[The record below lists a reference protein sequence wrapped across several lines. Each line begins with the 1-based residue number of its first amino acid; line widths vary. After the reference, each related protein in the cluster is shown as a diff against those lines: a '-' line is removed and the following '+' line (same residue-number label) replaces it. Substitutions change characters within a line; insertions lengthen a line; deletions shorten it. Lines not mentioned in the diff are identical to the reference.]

1 MAIARIEKTLVSNGG
16 RRLKGAHWFE
26 IQNRRDFLKAEGRW
40 DWAVG
45 NPPFSL
51 FGRFSRRPCGR
62 RQRGLHRAGPCWS
75 GSTVRRP
82 PWPVFAQS
90 RRAISTNSGGYNR
103 RQTGECNLLTSSS
116 IILTEGSCSTNAAR
130 RSLGMLLTASSTMR
144 LRKDST
150 SNVFFPAFRRLGLF
164 RSWRIPFRAWLYR
177 DRHRLRHWR
186 SRPRVSP
193 AFPLKLLYPS
203 VQ

>member
-1 MAIARIEKTLVSNGG
+1 M
-16 RRLKGAHWFE
+16 
-26 IQNRRDFLKAEGRW
+26 Q
-40 DWAVG
+40 
-45 NPPFSL
+45 PFSL
-51 FGRFSRRPCGR
+51 LKHYTYR
-62 RQRGLHRAGPCWS
+62 RQLFDKCCPEILRYVYH
-75 GSTVRRP
+75 
-82 PWPVFAQS
+82 
-90 RRAISTNSGGYNR
+90 
-103 RQTGECNLLTSSS
+103 S
-116 IILTEGSCSTNAAR
+116 ILDHAVAED
-130 RSLGMLLTASSTMR
+130 L
-144 LRKDST
+144 T